1 MSKKLY
7 TVRMG
12 VMRVY
17 DIARKTNKGWYV
29 TSPKSGDLY
38 IARNNK
44 EVRAA
49 ANKSDLSYFE
59 YNHVTVNRGEA
70 KAVYEQQLHRYARY
84 QRISMMNKLGRPI
97 VDVVEITRTLN
108 NNGGSSVSVY
118 HNGSNAICVS
128 AYDTN
133 DNLRHGFEVTYKGDA
148 VEFEAGL
155 EYRINEMIGKLRSI
169 S

>member
-38 IARNNK
+38 VARNNK

-70 KAVYEQQLHRYARY
+70 KAVCEQQLHRYARY

-97 VDVVEITRTLN
+97 VDVVEITRTLEAN
-108 NNGGSSVSVY
+108 NSVNVSVH
-118 HNGSNAICVS
+118 HNGSNAIRVIS
-128 AYDTN
+128 YHDHN
-133 DNLRHGFEVTYKGDA
+133 KYGFEVTYKGDA
-148 VEFEAGL
+148 VEFESGL
-155 EYRINEMIGKLRSI
+155 EYRINEMIGKLKPI

>member
-70 KAVYEQQLHRYARY
+70 KAVCEQQLHRYARY

-97 VDVVEITRTLN
+97 VDVVEITRTLEA
-108 NNGGSSVSVY
+108 NNGVNVSVHHDSFSGIVVTCNQFGKNY
-118 HNGSNAICVS
+118 KS
-128 AYDTN
+128 
-133 DNLRHGFEVTYKGDA
+133 GFSIKYTGDA
-148 VEFEAGL
+148 VEFEAGV
-155 EYRINEMIGKLRSI
+155 EYRINEMIDKFRSI

>member
-7 TVRMG
+7 TVHMG

-59 YNHVTVNRGEA
+59 YNHVTVNHGEA
-70 KAVYEQQLHRYARY
+70 KAVCEQQLHRYARY

-97 VDVVEITRTLN
+97 VDVVEITRTLEA
-108 NNGGSSVSVY
+108 NNGVNVSV
-118 HNGSNAICVS
+118 HHDNFSGIVVS
-128 AYDTN
+128 AYDGHN
-133 DNLRHGFEVTYKGDA
+133 KLGFSIKYTGDA
-148 VEFEAGL
+148 VEFEAAL
-155 EYRINEMIGKLRSI
+155 EYRINEMIVKLKPI